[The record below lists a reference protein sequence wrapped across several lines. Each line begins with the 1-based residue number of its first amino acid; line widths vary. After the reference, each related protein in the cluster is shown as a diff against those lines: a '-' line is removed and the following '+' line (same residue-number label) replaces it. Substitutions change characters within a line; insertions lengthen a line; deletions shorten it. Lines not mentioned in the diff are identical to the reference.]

1 MKNKLK
7 PIMISGDFNLHVEN
21 AYYPS
26 AAVFM
31 DLLDSMELV
40 QHVCSST
47 QMSRQALDLS
57 ITRKKDTI
65 ISSPPTND
73 IFLSYVTF
81 TVTRKT

>member
-1 MKNKLK
+1 
-7 PIMISGDFNLHVEN
+7 MISDDFNLHVEN
-21 AYYPS
+21 ANYPG
-26 AAVFM
+26 AA
-31 DLLDSMELV
+31 DLLDSMELL

-57 ITRKKDTI
+57 ITRKMDTI
-65 ISSPPTND
+65 ITSPPTND